1 MKERNLDI
9 HFCCFTSFLFINV
22 KESIS
27 QLSYQSY
34 SCQLKL
40 EFAYEYKSSQISE
53 SIWGELIG
61 SMEFIIKGI
70 VYFIIIHKL

>member
-53 SIWGELIG
+53 SISEN
-61 SMEFIIKGI
+61 
-70 VYFIIIHKL
+70 